1 MRHNSAYYCTK
12 QLPHSAVVDPGFGGG
27 AVHQGYQAVQSG
39 ASVGLVDEAE
49 AFSLYSVMVILDL
62 VLKGLIF
69 VPVTR
74 SLFVWL
80 TFRLQLTSITLRVA
94 GELLIV
100 VLESLVLELL
110 GPVTVNIVNIALQ
123 HTVSCYNKSAFKCK
137 PTSIFNG
144 TPFFLF
150 RMIPYRQR
158 LHCKVS
164 YLTLRLCGVL
174 LSPQQFVI
182 QQKQISTMFPK
193 PDP

>member
-74 SLFVWL
+74 SLFV
-80 TFRLQLTSITLRVA
+80 
-94 GELLIV
+94 
-100 VLESLVLELL
+100 
-110 GPVTVNIVNIALQ
+110 
-123 HTVSCYNKSAFKCK
+123 
-137 PTSIFNG
+137 
-144 TPFFLF
+144 
-150 RMIPYRQR
+150 
-158 LHCKVS
+158 
-164 YLTLRLCGVL
+164 
-174 LSPQQFVI
+174 
-182 QQKQISTMFPK
+182 
-193 PDP
+193 